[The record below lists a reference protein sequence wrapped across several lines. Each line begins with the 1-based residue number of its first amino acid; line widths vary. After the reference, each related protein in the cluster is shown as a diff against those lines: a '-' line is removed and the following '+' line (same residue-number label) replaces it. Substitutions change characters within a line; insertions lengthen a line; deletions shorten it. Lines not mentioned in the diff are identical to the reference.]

1 MSHVSVSLHRYLR
14 LLASAKELKH
24 STQKEVK
31 KKNETKAK
39 IAISKYILNT
49 YSMPGT
55 DLDMDM

>member
-31 KKNETKAK
+31 KNETKAK
-39 IAISKYILNT
+39 IEISKYMLNT